1 MFVEASTS
9 GLCQTRLTE
18 VSKSPTDMTGR
29 LTAVEWVVQDRGLMN
44 SVEDSSCV
52 DLFIIV
58 LSFTKQHQLLV
69 GDIICEPTDIRAR
82 RMICI
87 QREVKEGVCVWV
99 CVCFN
104 VLQHISCSSGV
115 SEAALP
121 PWICS
126 NWTSVRLSD
135 LGLTEVHWTVC
146 VSLWLYDHARVRLC
160 VNMGGCTG
168 VCSGGCR
175 PSVCMWMC

>member
-58 LSFTKQHQLLV
+58 LSFTKQWSGTSFANPQTSEHV
-69 GDIICEPTDIRAR
+69 VWSAFNVRWR
-82 RMICI
+82 
-87 QREVKEGVCVWV
+87 KECVWV

-104 VLQHISCSSGV
+104 VLQHISRSSGG

-175 PSVCMWMC
+175 PSVCMWMWMC

>member
-1 MFVEASTS
+1 MGCSGPWTDELCWGQFLCRFVYY
-9 GLCQTRLTE
+9 C
-18 VSKSPTDMTGR
+18 
-29 LTAVEWVVQDRGLMN
+29 
-44 SVEDSSCV
+44 
-52 DLFIIV
+52 IIV
-58 LSFTKQHQLLV
+58 YQTVV

-104 VLQHISCSSGV
+104 VLQHISRSSGG

-175 PSVCMWMC
+175 PSVCMWMWMC

>member
-1 MFVEASTS
+1 MGCSGPWTDELCWGQFLCRFVYYCIIFYQTASASGRGHNLRTHRHQSTS
-9 GLCQTRLTE
+9 Y
-18 VSKSPTDMTGR
+18 
-29 LTAVEWVVQDRGLMN
+29 
-44 SVEDSSCV
+44 
-52 DLFIIV
+52 DLH
-58 LSFTKQHQLLV
+58 STW
-69 GDIICEPTDIRAR
+69 G
-82 RMICI
+82 
-87 QREVKEGVCVWV
+87 EGVCVWV

-104 VLQHISCSSGV
+104 VLQHISCSSGG

-175 PSVCMWMC
+175 PSVCMWMWMC